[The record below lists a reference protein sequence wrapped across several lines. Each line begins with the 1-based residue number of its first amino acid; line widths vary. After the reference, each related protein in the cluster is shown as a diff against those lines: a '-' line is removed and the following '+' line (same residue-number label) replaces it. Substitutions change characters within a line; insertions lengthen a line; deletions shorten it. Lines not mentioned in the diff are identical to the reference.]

1 MSKVTTKNKSKT
13 GRKKLT
19 DKKITVPL
27 YIYESK
33 INSLGGFESVRELLY
48 KFLESQ

>member
-1 MSKVTTKNKSKT
+1 MPKVPTKKKSKT

-27 YIYESK
+27 YILESK
-33 INSLGGFESVRELLY
+33 IKYLGGFESVRELLY